1 MGLWLGVKN
10 LLRTFVLIDQIL
22 ESLTRIEERLNIIE
36 DRLLERD
43 TIEQYVSKPP
53 DLTKP

>member
-43 TIEQYVSKPP
+43 TIEQYVSKPL